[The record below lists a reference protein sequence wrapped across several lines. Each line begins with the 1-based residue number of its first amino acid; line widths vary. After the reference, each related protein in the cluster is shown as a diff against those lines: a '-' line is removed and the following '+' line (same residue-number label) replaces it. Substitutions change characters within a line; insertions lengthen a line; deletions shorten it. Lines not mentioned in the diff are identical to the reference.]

1 MNIQQHGGF
10 LMPGTKAKDVLT
22 YGNRAAGKSP
32 GAENAKECSKT
43 QLGGK
48 RIVSTRKRS
57 EV

>member
-10 LMPGTKAKDVLT
+10 LMPGIKVEDVRT
-22 YGNRAAGKSP
+22 YGNRAAGKSQ
-32 GAENAKECSKT
+32 GAVNTKECSET